1 MITPSTELQQPV
13 HFEVSNGIASIVLN
27 RPDAMNA
34 INREVSDVIAGVMQ
48 RADTDPEIKAVVI
61 GSSHPKVFCAGADLA
76 ALSKG
81 IAVYDT
87 DGPNASWGLAG
98 CTARTPAVPV
108 IAAVDG
114 AALGGGFEIALAA
127 DILIASSSATFGL
140 PEVQVGLIAAAG
152 GVVRLPRQLPRKVAL
167 DVLLTGER
175 LDAERAYGLGLVSR
189 LAEPGEAVDTAMEVA
204 ARIAGHAPLA
214 VRSSKSTAL
223 ELVDGVERDEVS
235 RWERSHE
242 AFAAIL
248 ETDDAREGATAFK
261 EKRTPSWT
269 GR

>member
-1 MITPSTELQQPV
+1 MNEQTTATEQSVQIEITD
-13 HFEVSNGIASIVLN
+13 GIASIVLN
-27 RPDAMNA
+27 RPEAMNA
-34 INREVSDVIAGVMQ
+34 INREVSDAIATVMQ
-48 RADTDPEIKAVVI
+48 QADEDPDIKAVVI
-61 GSSHPKVFCAGADLA
+61 SSSHPKVFCAGADLA

-81 IAVYDT
+81 VAVYDT
-87 DGPNASWGLAG
+87 QGPNASWGLAG
-98 CTARTPAVPV
+98 CTSRTPAVPV

-127 DILIASSSATFGL
+127 DILIASSVATFGL
-140 PEVQVGLIAAAG
+140 PEVQVGLIAGAG

-167 DVLLTGER
+167 DVMLSGDR
-175 LDAERAYGLGLVSR
+175 LGAERAHGLGLVSR
-189 LAEPGEAVDTAMEVA
+189 LVEPGEAVNTAMDVA

-214 VRSSKSTAL
+214 VRSSKATAL
-223 ELVDGVERDEVS
+223 ELVDGVEGDEVS
-235 RWERSHE
+235 RWERSDE

-261 EKRTPSWT
+261 AKRAPSWT